1 MLYYLPNVSSPH
13 PADLSAIAYAFEGKP
28 RFAPV
33 LRGPFDGPAG
43 VVVCDARAPRADRLG
58 LYEDQQTW
66 RKAPGDRSQGSGVS
80 VGFWNDERPGPQ
92 HLVRRAPLA
101 GHAVELADGRVWQCP
116 AAVQWEDGDSL
127 TRTVTLP
134 HGLDLDDAGEWVVG
148 AILPDHAKLWEIAE
162 RWQTF
167 YASRYSDDAGE
178 TFEAEI
184 ELAEVFDDACACL
197 AANYR
202 VSRIEVATLGL
213 MTEISA
219 FRVLN
224 ALIDEPGLA
233 AILQKKTGD

>member
-1 MLYYLPNVSSPH
+1 MLYYLPNV
-13 PADLSAIAYAFEGKP
+13 ANITQEAVQAAGLAYAFEGKP

-43 VVVCDARAPRADRLG
+43 VVCCDARAPRADRLG

-66 RKAPGDRSQGSGVS
+66 RKIPQSSGC
-80 VGFWNDERPGPQ
+80 VGYWNDQRPGPAD
-92 HLVRRAPLA
+92 LVRRAPLA
-101 GHAVELADGRVWQCP
+101 GHAVELADGKLWQCP
-116 AAVQWEDGDSL
+116 AAVQWQDGDQL

-148 AILPDHAKLWEIAE
+148 AILPDHAKLWEIAQ

-167 YASRYSDDAGE
+167 YASRYTDEPGE
-178 TFEAEI
+178 TFEADI

-202 VSRIEVATLGL
+202 LARIEVAMLGL

-219 FRVLN
+219 ARVLN

-233 AILQKKTGD
+233 AILQKKPGD